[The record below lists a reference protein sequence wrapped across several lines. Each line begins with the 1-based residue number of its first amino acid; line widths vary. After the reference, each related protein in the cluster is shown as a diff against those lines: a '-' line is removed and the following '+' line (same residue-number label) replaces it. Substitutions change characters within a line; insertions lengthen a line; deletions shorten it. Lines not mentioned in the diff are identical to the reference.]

1 MKDLLIRWF
10 TAFNT
15 FLIRATN
22 GRVGSKL
29 GKQTILL
36 LQTLGRKTDQP
47 HVAPVAYFRHERNY
61 LLVGSNWGRGRH
73 ADWYL
78 NLLRQPHGMIHVD
91 GMKISVSCHDAEG
104 DEYDRLWKFVTGLH
118 APYLNY
124 QEMTARRIPIM
135 VLKPGR
141 I

>member
-1 MKDLLIRWF
+1 MRDVFIRWF
-10 TAFNT
+10 TAFNA
-15 FLIRATN
+15 FLIRVTN
-22 GRVGSKL
+22 GRVGSRL

-36 LQTLGRKTDQP
+36 LQTFGRKTDQP
-47 HVAPVAYFRHERNY
+47 HVAPVAYFRHEGNY
-61 LLVGSNWGRGRH
+61 LLVGSNWGRDRH

-91 GMKISVSCHDAEG
+91 GMKISVSGHDAEG
-104 DEYDRLWKFVTGLH
+104 DEYDRLWKFVTGQH